1 MVEGVALELL
11 CRLLLI
17 EGSNPSLSLPSPNL
31 PILLTTIDQI
41 AMDTT
46 SPTVRPLFDMDSI
59 FLVVRKTLLKKRVDK
74 EWKYPSRSMTPK
86 WKKNPDKTLIYL
98 NLRLIYFAEREQN
111 WSNPSSYLFLLFIR
125 FFFFF
130 FF

>member
-11 CRLLLI
+11 CRLLLT

-46 SPTVRPLFDMDSI
+46 IPTVRPFFDMDS
-59 FLVVRKTLLKKRVDK
+59 LMAVVRKILLKKRVDK
-74 EWKYPSRSMTPK
+74 K
-86 WKKNPDKTLIYL
+86 
-98 NLRLIYFAEREQN
+98 
-111 WSNPSSYLFLLFIR
+111 
-125 FFFFF
+125 
-130 FF
+130 